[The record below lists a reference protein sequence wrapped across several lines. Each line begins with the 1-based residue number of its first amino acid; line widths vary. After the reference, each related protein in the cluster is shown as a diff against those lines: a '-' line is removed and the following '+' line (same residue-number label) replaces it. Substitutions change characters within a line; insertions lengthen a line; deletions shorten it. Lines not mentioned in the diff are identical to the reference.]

1 MLNKFFFKLVLFFR
15 KVCWYLFLELL
26 DFSVPKFIREKL
38 IRLFLLKLCYVCHL
52 HTQTF
57 SRYLLKLLMKLQKQ
71 ISKKNGRQ
79 EFFKYVVVLPNKT
92 VDKLGWQRGE
102 ELVFNITSRK
112 LLLIGPKD

>member
-1 MLNKFFFKLVLFFR
+1 
-15 KVCWYLFLELL
+15 
-26 DFSVPKFIREKL
+26 
-38 IRLFLLKLCYVCHL
+38 
-52 HTQTF
+52 
-57 SRYLLKLLMKLQKQ
+57 MKLQKQ